1 MAKKTCAYCKCKR
14 EASEMFVKRAGK
26 HNTYYCNE
34 EEYKLAIKR
43 KKLREENKKLR
54 EGLTVQN

>member
-1 MAKKTCAYCKCKR
+1 MAKKTCAFCKTKR
-14 EASEMFVKRAGK
+14 DESEMFVKHAGK

-34 EEYKLAIKR
+34 EEFQLAIKR